1 MQELSQAEIEVVAG
15 SGWFVIVDAAIDFAK
30 GFWQGAKDAAGIK

>member
-1 MQELSQAEIEVVAG
+1 MYELSDHEVEAVSGA
-15 SGWFVIVDAAIDFAK
+15 GWFEIVDAAIDFAK